1 MPADSAAVLKQNGLS
16 GRGVSLRFESLIE
29 SCLRR
34 YRYPR
39 YGSVAGLSP
48 TAGTALS
55 RANWL

>member
-1 MPADSAAVLKQNGLS
+1 VPADSAVVLKQNGLS
-16 GRGVSLRFESLIE
+16 GSGVSRRCESLIE

-34 YRYPR
+34 YRYRR